1 MATRLF
7 NLTWLKTQTGR
18 DLDEAVDSSTLAL
31 GEKADGTQGA
41 FTFFQGIKN
50 FFKGVTALGSLTSSG
65 KIPVLNTSTGAV
77 NYVTVESLSNVV
89 SGLITTNTVEAGN
102 SAPVSSKAVNQMR
115 TSLVNQ
121 LSPVNTIS
129 ATETKAISS
138 KGVYDKLHITSAHY
152 DSVGLVFD
160 FKKTGNVVSVD
171 ISGQVY
177 LTSNRWNHLIYIPLS
192 SGFVPNIQLDV
203 MGIDNTSDVGLHTR
217 IYTDGS
223 IKIYPT
229 DRFVTYNNT
238 QVSFVC
244 HDSYIVD

>member
-102 SAPVSSKAVNQMR
+102 SAPVSSKAVAGHVVNSVTSGNMNPVTSNAVATVTSSLTPKNQIEMYTLGEFIIGKFIDNQNLYR
-115 TSLVNQ
+115 RVIKLNTAMNAVGNEWVETNITLGGRAVSAWLLQNGINLYPIIVSGSTRLIFMHTRNTTIDLNTNSLV
-121 LSPVNTIS
+121 I
-129 ATETKAISS
+129 ID
-138 KGVYDKLHITSAHY
+138 YY
-152 DSVGLVFD
+152 
-160 FKKTGNVVSVD
+160 KTVS
-171 ISGQVY
+171 
-177 LTSNRWNHLIYIPLS
+177 
-192 SGFVPNIQLDV
+192 
-203 MGIDNTSDVGLHTR
+203 
-217 IYTDGS
+217 
-223 IKIYPT
+223 
-229 DRFVTYNNT
+229 
-238 QVSFVC
+238 
-244 HDSYIVD
+244 